1 MKWFSNLKMIQKLLS
16 AFLLVAMFIGLIG
29 FTGTSSMRSIN
40 TNVSNIYNNDLIA
53 IKDISRIIT
62 NAVQIKADEVS
73 IIDSRNK
80 SNLQTIK
87 ASIADIETI
96 NNTLIL
102 EYKTTITTDLS
113 KQQFAKYEKLLLEN
127 RINREKLIK
136 LVDSGD
142 YVKASKL
149 LSSGD
154 ANTNDMIKTLIKELA
169 IDSNAAKV
177 DYEASQVSFNKAS
190 RIINVLSILGLV
202 VAIMLGLI
210 IAITTSRQIKKILK
224 VAQSLGENDLSK
236 TVNID
241 DKSEIG
247 SLAKAINKAILNLKI
262 LISEISE
269 SATGITSTSQEL
281 SATTEEIS
289 VKMEIVNEAIKQVA
303 LGAEQLSATTE
314 EINAT
319 TENIAQN
326 VADVTGR
333 ANKGNDIAKD
343 IEKKTIGLRKSAQDS
358 SNTTSELYFV
368 NQTSILKAIEEGM
381 VVSQVKIMADEI
393 GNIATQ
399 TNLLALNAAIE
410 AARAGDQ
417 GKGFAVVADE
427 VRKLAEKSADA
438 VKRIQNVTTGVETA
452 FKNLSGSAQEVLEF
466 MDNKVKPDYEL
477 FVDTS
482 KQYGEDAVVFNNLS
496 TDIGSS
502 MNMVNATVSEIHKAI
517 ENVSATAEE
526 SVASSEEILAS
537 VNESF
542 MAIEEITNATQ
553 SQVIQVEKLSEMV
566 QKFKL

>member
-29 FTGTSSMRSIN
+29 FTGTSSMRNIN
-40 TNVSNIYNNDLIA
+40 TNVNNIYNNDLIA

-73 IIDSRNK
+73 IIDYRNRN
-80 SNLQTIK
+80 NLQTIK

-113 KQQFAKYEKLLLEN
+113 KQQFTKYEKLLLEN
-127 RINREKLIK
+127 RTNREKLIK
-136 LVDSGD
+136 LVDNGD

-154 ANTNDMIKTLIKELA
+154 ANTNDMIKTLVKELTT
-169 IDSNAAKV
+169 DSNAAKV

-236 TVNID
+236 TVDID

-247 SLAKAINKAILNLKI
+247 SLAKAINKAILNLKT
-262 LISEISE
+262 LISLISE
-269 SATGITSTSQEL
+269 SATGITATSQEL

-289 VKMEIVNEAIKQVA
+289 AKMEIVNEAIKQVA

-319 TENIAQN
+319 TENIAQMW
-326 VADVTGR
+326 
-333 ANKGNDIAKD
+333 
-343 IEKKTIGLRKSAQDS
+343 Q
-358 SNTTSELYFV
+358 
-368 NQTSILKAIEEGM
+368 M
-381 VVSQVKIMADEI
+381 
-393 GNIATQ
+393 
-399 TNLLALNAAIE
+399 
-410 AARAGDQ
+410 
-417 GKGFAVVADE
+417 
-427 VRKLAEKSADA
+427 
-438 VKRIQNVTTGVETA
+438 
-452 FKNLSGSAQEVLEF
+452 
-466 MDNKVKPDYEL
+466 
-477 FVDTS
+477 
-482 KQYGEDAVVFNNLS
+482 
-496 TDIGSS
+496 
-502 MNMVNATVSEIHKAI
+502 
-517 ENVSATAEE
+517 
-526 SVASSEEILAS
+526 
-537 VNESF
+537 
-542 MAIEEITNATQ
+542 
-553 SQVIQVEKLSEMV
+553 
-566 QKFKL
+566 

>member
-1 MKWFSNLKMIQKLLS
+1 MAI
-16 AFLLVAMFIGLIG
+16 FIGLIG

-102 EYKTTITTDLS
+102 EYKPTITTDLS

-127 RINREKLIK
+127 RTNREKLIK
-136 LVDSGD
+136 LVDNAD

-154 ANTNDMIKTLIKELA
+154 ANTNDMIVTLVKELTT
-169 IDSNAAKV
+169 DSNAAKV

-236 TVNID
+236 TVDID

-269 SATGITSTSQEL
+269 SATGITATSQEL

-289 VKMEIVNEAIKQVA
+289 AKMEIVNESIKQVA
-303 LGAEQLSATTE
+303 LGAELLSATTE

-319 TENIAQN
+319 TETIAKN
-326 VADVTGR
+326 VKDVTGR
-333 ANKGNDIAKD
+333 ANKGNNIAKD

-358 SNTTSELYFV
+358 SNTTNELYFA

-427 VRKLAEKSADA
+427 VRKLAEESADA

-553 SQVIQVEKLSEMV
+553 SQAIQAEKLSGMV